1 MAQLVT
7 IRRNIFGE
15 GLGFI
20 SRMNL
25 QGRFVSFANET
36 GRGRHLV
43 LELVQTL
50 QGTCARLIQV
60 DPPTY
65 QVSEPI
71 PIRNLH
77 LEGATVGGA
86 GDAICRLVLHNLR
99 IPWTDL
105 PAAFSCRTTFKPF
118 QFRPLLK
125 YLGEAGRQ
133 LLVADEAGLG
143 KTIEAAYIIAEE
155 IARFGA
161 SRILIVCPSRLRRK
175 WRDELWSRLGLAFQV
190 VRGSQ

>member
-125 YLGEAGRQ
+125 YLGEAGRR
-133 LLVADEAGLG
+133 LLVADEAGVG
-143 KTIEAAYIIAEE
+143 KTIGGAYIIAEE
-155 IARFGA
+155 VARFGA
-161 SRILIVCPSRLRRK
+161 SRTLVVGPPRPRRK
-175 WRDELWSRLGLAFQV
+175 WSAGTLARLGLSFQIAQ
-190 VRGSQ
+190 G